1 MMKNNVKLQTL
12 HFFVLAGIVV
22 MYLYRCS
29 QKKAGTTPSA
39 KEHFSEGKIEFY
51 GRISCPFT
59 VQMKKMLETDS
70 RFQDIEIDETV
81 KKEIPAVPYF
91 LNPKNGKEVVGAQ
104 ESADKL
110 YNQLQ

>member
-1 MMKNNVKLQTL
+1 MMKNNVKLQNL
-12 HFFVLAGIVV
+12 LFFVLAGIVV

-29 QKKAGTTPSA
+29 QKKARTTPRA
-39 KEHFSEGKIEFY
+39 QEHFSEGKIEFY

-59 VQMKKMLETDS
+59 VQMKKMLENDS
-70 RFQDIEIDETV
+70 RFQYIEIDETV

-104 ESADKL
+104 ESADNL